1 MRVNNFS
8 LALTESL
15 LDVQL
20 VRETGQNYRG
30 IVTNSPESVFQLMN
44 SVFKLGHQ
52 AEEYCYLLC
61 FNTKSKL
68 LGVFEVSHGT
78 VNASLLSTR
87 EIFMRALLIGAVHVI
102 VVHNHPSGDPTP
114 SNDDISTSRKIKD
127 AGQLLGVKLLDSIV
141 VCANSY
147 SSLKEQGQI

>member
-1 MRVNNFS
+1 MRVDSFS

-20 VRETGQNYRG
+20 VRESGHNYRG
-30 IVTNSPESVFQLMN
+30 EVTNSPESVVRLMNRVFQL
-44 SVFKLGHQ
+44 GHR

-147 SSLKEQGQI
+147 SSLKEQGQL